1 MPLVA
6 GVTVVH
12 HRWLK
17 QYKLRKKISHLCNI
31 WLFFTEREK
40 GDEYNVIVTV
50 LSLK

>member
-1 MPLVA
+1 MPNIACTFFFGVPLVA

-17 QYKLRKKISHLCNI
+17 QYKLGNKISHLCNI

-40 GDEYNVIVTV
+40 GG
-50 LSLK
+50 